1 MKWSE
6 SIPFHR
12 PLLDVRVLAQ
22 SPSQDWTEHLRERE
36 QAAYERGRREGED
49 SLREQLVSQRNEIGG
64 ALNSVLESLRKVV
77 PQLVH
82 ETESALIQLA
92 LESAQKIVAGLP
104 ITAKMVDAVVRE
116 ALRQVEDT
124 AEVTIQL
131 HPDDLALLRKQ
142 KAKILDGAE
151 GSAPLRFAG
160 SAEVTRGGCLVQTR
174 FGIIDARRETKFQ
187 QLHGAATA

>member
-6 SIPFHR
+6 SIPFNQ
-12 PLLDVRVLAQ
+12 PLHDVRVLAN

-36 QAAYERGRREGED
+36 QAAFERGRHEGED
-49 SLREQLVSQRNEIGG
+49 SLRKQLIDQRNEMGG
-64 ALNSVLESLRKVV
+64 ALNNVIESLRKVV
-77 PQLVH
+77 PQLVQ
-82 ETESALIQLA
+82 ETESALIQIA

-116 ALRQVEDT
+116 ALQQVEDT
-124 AEVTIQL
+124 GEVIIQL

-142 KAKILDGAE
+142 KTKTLE
-151 GSAPLRFAG
+151 SAPESGPLRFVA

-174 FGIIDARRETKFQ
+174 FGIIDARRETKLE
-187 QLHGAATA
+187 QLQEAAAA